1 MGGFMV
7 AQPHSPS
14 IHAGAPARRPERR
27 IDMRAYLIIAL
38 AALGATA
45 ATCPPA
51 LGAAPADAADAAALP
66 RVLSDADRDLY
77 RRIFDLQE
85 EARWSEA
92 DALVKELG
100 DDILVGYV
108 ERQRYMHPTGYRATY
123 EELRRWLAYH
133 ADIPS
138 ADEIYALAV
147 KRRPKRASPPVRPT
161 PRRWR
166 SAETAH
172 DLHPLLEGDASST
185 SRATVARIEGR
196 VRHLC
201 RKEQAGEAVREL
213 ERHAARRDI
222 TIRQYDRMR
231 SWAAASYYFQGY
243 LDAAERMARDIAAE
257 NGDVAVLSYWIGGLI
272 AFRKG
277 DFEGAYDNFARMAKN
292 PYQEDALRAA
302 AGFWASRAALAAGK
316 TGGVTRNLEIAAD
329 FPFTFYGQLALAQLG
344 REYPYDW
351 TPPALSSNG
360 FAALVAAAPAVR
372 RAVAL
377 AEAGETIDADL
388 ELRWA
393 NGHVGKDQTGDL
405 LAVAAALDLP
415 AAQIDIALSAGG
427 RAFEAGL
434 YPIPAYEPSGGFKT
448 DRALLY
454 ALMRQESK
462 FKVEATSRVGAR
474 GLMQLMP
481 RTASF
486 MAKDKSLAK
495 GKGRNRL
502 YDPAYNLELGQTYV
516 NHLIETTSGGDLF
529 ETALAYN
536 GGPGNLNR
544 WKRELAIDDPLLF
557 IESVPNPES
566 RDFVEKVLTNF
577 WIYRARLGQ
586 PPRERDLVA
595 AGKLPLYEALDRISE

>member
-1 MGGFMV
+1 MTGIGKSALCGAVLLGIAAAAIGSAM
-7 AQPHSPS
+7 A
-14 IHAGAPARRPERR
+14 AGPE
-27 IDMRAYLIIAL
+27 
-38 AALGATA
+38 TA
-45 ATCPPA
+45 PPA
-51 LGAAPADAADAAALP
+51 SASGPAASPLP
-66 RVLSDADRDLY
+66 QILSDRDRDLY

-85 EARWSEA
+85 DARWDEA
-92 DALVKELG
+92 DALVAELG
-100 DDILVGYV
+100 DDILLGYV
-108 ERQRYMHPTGYRATY
+108 QFQRYLHPTGYRASY
-123 EELRRWLAYH
+123 DELRRWMAYY
-133 ADIPS
+133 ADLPK
-138 ADEIYALAV
+138 ADEIYALAD
-147 KRRPKRASPPVRPT
+147 KRRPKRAAPLMRPA
-161 PRRWR
+161 PRQWR
-166 SAETAH
+166 SGEKAHET
-172 DLHPLLEGDASST
+172 HPLLAGDNAAT
-185 SRATVARIEGR
+185 GRATVERIEGR
-196 VRHLC
+196 IRHLV
-201 RKEQAGEAVREL
+201 RKELAGEAVREL

-243 LDAAERMARDIAAE
+243 LDAAEKMARDIAAE
-257 NGDVAVLSYWIGGLI
+257 NGEVAVLSYWIGGLI

-277 DFEGAYDNFARMAKN
+277 DPETAYAYFAKMAKN
-292 PYQEDALRAA
+292 PYQEDALRSA
-302 AGFWASRAALAAGK
+302 AGFWAARAALAAGQP
-316 TGGVTRNLEIAAD
+316 GGVTRNLEIAAE

-351 TPPALSSNG
+351 TPPALTPRG
-360 FAALVAAAPAVR
+360 FEALAEAAPAIR
-372 RAVAL
+372 RAIAL
-377 AEAGETIDADL
+377 AEAGEALDADL
-388 ELRWA
+388 ELRWI
-393 NGHVGKDQTGDL
+393 NGKIGKDQTGDL

-415 AAQIDIALSAGG
+415 AAQIDIALTGNG
-427 RAFEAGL
+427 REYEAGL
-434 YPIPAYEPSGGFKT
+434 FPIPAYEPAGGFKT

-481 RTASF
+481 RTASY
-486 MAKDKSLAK
+486 MAKDQSLSK

-516 NHLIETTSGGDLF
+516 NYLIKTTSGGDLF

-586 PPRERDLVA
+586 KPLERDLVA
-595 AGKLPLYEALDRISE
+595 AGKIPLYEALDRIAE